1 MERAGRL
8 IARMKNVSPEAVATR
23 AWPIAVGKIIAAH
36 SNVAAV
42 VDKKLVI
49 DVEDFEW
56 QRQLFTLRRQILA
69 RMEQVA
75 GPGLFADLHFR
86 IAVPRRMPQREENTV
101 GIAPVQDEADG
112 IRDPSLRYAYKMAR
126 KRASA

>member
-1 MERAGRL
+1 
-8 IARMKNVSPEAVATR
+8 MKNVSPEAVATR
-23 AWPIAVGKIIAAH
+23 AWSIAVGKIIAAH

-75 GPGLFADLHFR
+75 GPGLFTDLQFR
-86 IAVPRRMPQREENTV
+86 IAVPRRMPQREERV
-101 GIAPVQDEADG
+101 SGVAPVRDEADG
-112 IRDPSLRYAYKMAR
+112 IRDPSLRHAYKMAR

>member
-1 MERAGRL
+1 
-8 IARMKNVSPEAVATR
+8 MKAVSPEAVATR

-75 GPGLFADLHFR
+75 GTGLFIDLQFR
-86 IAVPRRMPQREENTV
+86 IALPRRMPQREENAAA
-101 GIAPVQDEADG
+101 APVQDEADG
-112 IRDPSLRYAYKMAR
+112 IRDRSLRYAYKMAR